1 MANTVMMVT
10 VIYIC
15 NTGDTVDVVVPPLA
29 ESISDG
35 TLANF
40 LKSMLILI
48 FFYSIYFNCFFKNYW

>member
-1 MANTVMMVT
+1 MAKTVMMIT
-10 VIYIC
+10 VICIYDK
-15 NTGDTVDVVVPPLA
+15 GDTVDVVVPPLA

-48 FFYSIYFNCFFKNYW
+48 FFIPSI